1 MGIRRI
7 CIVKRK
13 DYPEVSRIKENFKIR
28 DEGEIC
34 IAIGGDGTFLE
45 AARKFDIP
53 ILHIRGGE
61 KESLGFHADV
71 TLKEIDGIIRELQ
84 SDTYSIKEYPKLQIT
99 HKSGVT
105 DVVNDAILFR
115 GNPKSIHCKI
125 YNYEEKRKKALIY
138 PSDIKGDGVI
148 FSRQIGSTAY
158 NFSAHGPII
167 YEVDVIAITP
177 ISANF
182 KFSIRFGCGKN
193 YWNLQCKSLGFVLS
207 LFQYFYQSN
216 TAPQLLLSRFIEIGT
231 KFCKGFQLT
240 VLGQIETQ
248 LAGDLFHGFYLSVTA
263 DP

>member
-7 CIVKRK
+7 SIVKRK
-13 DYPEVSRIKENFKIR
+13 DYPQVSRIEENFEIR
-28 DEGEIC
+28 DKGEIC

-53 ILHIRGGE
+53 ILHIRGEE

-71 TLKEIDGIIRELQ
+71 TLKEVDGIIRELQ
-84 SDTYSIKEYPKLQIT
+84 SDMYSIKEYPKLQIT
-99 HKSGVT
+99 HKSGIT

-125 YNYEEKRKKALIY
+125 YNYEEKRKRALIY

-167 YEVDVIAITP
+167 YGVDVIVITP

-182 KFSIRFGCGKN
+182 KFSIISNKDFSVKVTKN
-193 YWNLQCKSLGFVLS
+193 IGSLQCDGVEVDRLSKEDVFTVNRSKKVVKVIKLKKVEGFSEKL
-207 LFQYFYQSN
+207 
-216 TAPQLLLSRFIEIGT
+216 ARLL
-231 KFCKGFQLT
+231 KF
-240 VLGQIETQ
+240 
-248 LAGDLFHGFYLSVTA
+248 
-263 DP
+263 

>member
-13 DYPEVSRIKENFKIR
+13 DYPEVSRIEENFKIQ

-71 TLKEIDGIIRELQ
+71 TLKEIDEIIRKLQ

-105 DVVNDAILFR
+105 DAVNDAIFFR
-115 GNPKSIHCKI
+115 GNPKSVHCKI

-182 KFSIRFGCGKN
+182 KFSIISNKN
-193 YWNLQCKSLGFVLS
+193 FYVKVTKNLGSLQCDGVEIDQLSKGDVFTVKRSKKVVKVIKLKKMEGFSEKL
-207 LFQYFYQSN
+207 
-216 TAPQLLLSRFIEIGT
+216 ARLL
-231 KFCKGFQLT
+231 KF
-240 VLGQIETQ
+240 
-248 LAGDLFHGFYLSVTA
+248 
-263 DP
+263 

>member
-7 CIVKRK
+7 SIVKRK
-13 DYPEVSRIKENFKIR
+13 DYPQVSRIEENFEIR
-28 DEGEIC
+28 DKGEIC

-71 TLKEIDGIIRELQ
+71 TLKEVDEIIRELQ

-105 DVVNDAILFR
+105 DAVNDAVLFR
-115 GNPKSIHCKI
+115 GNPKSIHCKV
-125 YNYEEKRKKALIY
+125 YHYEKKGNNALIY
-138 PSDIKGDGVI
+138 PNDIKGDGVI

-158 NFSAHGPII
+158 NFSALGPII
-167 YEVDVIAITP
+167 YEVDVIVITP

-182 KFSIRFGCGKN
+182 KFSIISNKDFSVKVTKN
-193 YWNLQCKSLGFVLS
+193 IGSLQCDGVEIDKLS
-207 LFQYFYQSN
+207 KGDVFTVNRSKKVVKVIKLKKTERFSEKLMR
-216 TAPQLLLSRFIEIGT
+216 LL
-231 KFCKGFQLT
+231 KF
-240 VLGQIETQ
+240 
-248 LAGDLFHGFYLSVTA
+248 
-263 DP
+263 

>member
-13 DYPEVSRIKENFKIR
+13 DYPEVSRIEENFKIR

-105 DVVNDAILFR
+105 DAVNDAIFFR
-115 GNPKSIHCKI
+115 GNPKSVHCKI
-125 YNYEEKRKKALIY
+125 YNYEEKGKKALIY

-167 YEVDVIAITP
+167 YEVDVIVITP

-182 KFSIRFGCGKN
+182 KFSIISNKN
-193 YWNLQCKSLGFVLS
+193 FYVKVTKNLGSLQCDGVEIDQLS
-207 LFQYFYQSN
+207 KGDVFTVKRSKKVVKVIKLKKMEGCCN
-216 TAPQLLLSRFIEIGT
+216 LSYTPKDG
-231 KFCKGFQLT
+231 KQ
-240 VLGQIETQ
+240 
-248 LAGDLFHGFYLSVTA
+248 
-263 DP
+263 